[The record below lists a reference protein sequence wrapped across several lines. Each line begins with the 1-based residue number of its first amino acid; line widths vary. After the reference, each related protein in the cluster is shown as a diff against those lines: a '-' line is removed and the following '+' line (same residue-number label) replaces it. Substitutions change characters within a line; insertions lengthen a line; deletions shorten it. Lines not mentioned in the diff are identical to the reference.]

1 MEYEINFTST
11 YGLYIIRM
19 VRKFRTMMT
28 SAHAEED
35 ILNRIVICD
44 DETEDLRNVN
54 DLVMSC

>member
-19 VRKFRTMMT
+19 VRKFLTMMT

-54 DLVMSC
+54 DLVM